1 MSDNIYNRI
10 RAPKRICL
18 VDGAAHVM
26 GYNAAPEKYSS
37 EIDRF
42 RDSISDNE
50 WQKLIGRRP
59 SYETDDE

>member
-1 MSDNIYNRI
+1 
-10 RAPKRICL
+10 
-18 VDGAAHVM
+18 M
-26 GYNAAPEKYSS
+26 GYNAAPEKYSV

-59 SYETDDE
+59 AYDEDDT